1 MKNNKTLKVIGLHL
15 LALFGYSIL
24 SFYTG
29 IGPLVQLFF
38 LIFHVLICIDMSYN
52 DEMKFVHK
60 EHILSLFIV
69 LLIGF
74 GICTQ
79 MPFLENK
86 H

>member
-1 MKNNKTLKVIGLHL
+1 MENNTLKTIGQHL

-24 SFYTG
+24 SFYSG
-29 IGPLVQLFF
+29 MGSFAQAFF
-38 LIFHVLICIDMSYN
+38 LFFHVLICIDKAYN
-52 DEMKFVHK
+52 DELGFKHQ

-79 MPFLENK
+79 MPFPAK
-86 H
+86 

>member
-1 MKNNKTLKVIGLHL
+1 MENRTLKVIGRHL

-24 SFYTG
+24 SFYSG
-29 IGPLVQLFF
+29 FGLFVQPFF
-38 LIFHVLICIDMSYN
+38 LILHVLICIDMSYN
-52 DEMKFVHK
+52 DEMEFKHK

-79 MPFLENK
+79 MPFPAK
-86 H
+86 